1 MTAPARTGIVMAA
14 LILVAANL
22 RPAVSSVPAVLGD
35 IQASLGWGAF
45 DMGVLGAIP
54 VVAMGA
60 FAIFVPALAHRIG
73 RVQAVRWSL
82 VLLMVALGARV
93 FADVPVIL
101 PITALL
107 AGAAIAGISGLVP
120 GVVREQLPGAMGRA
134 TSGWS
139 AALLLG
145 ATIGGALT
153 APLAE
158 WLGSWQ
164 LALASWALLAVAGL
178 LAWQRAPHPAAART
192 PGSGFVRLSALPWR
206 SRPAWALTAFLG
218 LNSVVFYSAIAWLA
232 PSYSARGWGQV
243 AGGWLFGLF
252 TFGQV
257 VAALTMPV
265 IADRLRA
272 RRAAYLASVL
282 VTTAGLVIVGLAP
295 DLLPPLILLS
305 CGFGLGASFSMG
317 LVLLSEYAI
326 DAEASAR
333 LTAMAFFVCYLVAAL
348 GPFLTGWVLDVTGDW
363 SVLFWVL
370 AAVCLAQAVTVVPL
384 RRGVVIT

>member
-1 MTAPARTGIVMAA
+1 MTTTTRSGLTMVA

-22 RPAVSSVPAVLGD
+22 RPAVSSVPAVLAD
-35 IQASLGWGAF
+35 IEASLGWGPLE
-45 DMGVLGAIP
+45 MGLVGAIP

-60 FAIFVPALAHRIG
+60 FAIIVPALAHRIG

-82 VLLMVALGARV
+82 VLLTLALLARI
-93 FADVPVIL
+93 FAGVPAVL
-101 PITALL
+101 PVTALL
-107 AGAAIAGISGLVP
+107 AGAAIAGVSGLVP
-120 GVVREQLPGAMGRA
+120 GVVREQLAGAMGRA

-145 ATIGGALT
+145 ATVGGALT

-158 WLGSWQ
+158 ALGSWQ
-164 LALASWALLAVAGL
+164 LALASWALLAVAAL
-178 LAWQRAPHPAAART
+178 VVWQVVPHPAAARAS
-192 PGSGFVRLSALPWR
+192 GAGFVRLSALPWR

-218 LNSVVFYSAIAWLA
+218 LNSVVFYSAIAWLG
-232 PSYSARGWGQV
+232 PSFAARGWGQI

-257 VAALTMPV
+257 LAALVMPV

-272 RRAAYLASVL
+272 RRLVYLLSVL
-282 VTTAGLVIVGLAP
+282 VTTVGLVIIGSAP
-295 DLLPPLILLS
+295 DLLPALVLLA

-317 LVLLSEYAI
+317 LVLLSEYAR
-326 DAEASAR
+326 DADASAR

-363 SVLFWVL
+363 SALFWLL
-370 AAVCLAQAVTVVPL
+370 ALVCVAQAATVIPL
-384 RRGVVIT
+384 RRGVVIA